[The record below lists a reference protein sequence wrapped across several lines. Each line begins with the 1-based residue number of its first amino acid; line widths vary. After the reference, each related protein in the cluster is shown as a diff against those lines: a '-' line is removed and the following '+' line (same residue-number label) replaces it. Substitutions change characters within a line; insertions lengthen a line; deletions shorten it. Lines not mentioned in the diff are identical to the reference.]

1 MTEQMKKKIEQ
12 FCIANDLLHKK
23 DGIVVGVSGGA
34 DSVFLI
40 YFLKEIMERWE
51 LRLHVVHINHGIRG
65 KEALHDEQYTK
76 ELSKRFS
83 IPCTIFR
90 ENIPK
95 RATEWK
101 MTEEEAGRTYRY
113 QCFEKVR
120 QELGFDAVAIAH
132 HQNDQAETVLFQ
144 MLRGSSLRGLGGKED
159 ILSVRC
165 FFATEKRLK
174 TLYRKNIFHIAPIKQ
189 TDRMIIREMRS
200 ETVLFLQCKSTFSQK
215 LHSILPKAGCICRKS
230 WNIWI
235 GKGIEFM
242 RGSLHSYRKSK

>member
-101 MTEEEAGRTYRY
+101 MTEEEG
-113 QCFEKVR
+113 K
-120 QELGFDAVAIAH
+120 QELLWYERRFCDNIERYGKFFEDEATKKEVSQLKAERAEKNLNAIRA
-132 HQNDQAETVLFQ
+132 
-144 MLRGSSLRGLGGKED
+144 M
-159 ILSVRC
+159 
-165 FFATEKRLK
+165 
-174 TLYRKNIFHIAPIKQ
+174 
-189 TDRMIIREMRS
+189 
-200 ETVLFLQCKSTFSQK
+200 
-215 LHSILPKAGCICRKS
+215 
-230 WNIWI
+230 
-235 GKGIEFM
+235 GIEV
-242 RGSLHSYRKSK
+242 